1 MKKLDLVKT
10 LLLSCEGWITI
21 EDLLKV
27 ILKISFYFK
36 NKNKISILDL
46 S

>member
-10 LLLSCEGWITI
+10 LLLSCDDWVTI
-21 EDLLKV
+21 EYLLKV
-27 ILKISFYFK
+27 LLNIEFLF
-36 NKNKISILDL
+36 NKNSLF

>member
-27 ILKISFYFK
+27 ISNFSFR
-36 NKNKISILDL
+36 NKKKRTNSYLF
-46 S
+46 